1 MAPFDRSFYII
12 FIFEIHDMNYGKLIF
27 LLELTW
33 NDPAV
38 FKNKNK
44 KENKEYVGSL
54 FHSLLKQMQELAK
67 PDQLVHRG
75 RQNQQQMK
83 VTCGCFDGKNY
94 ILSVFILLD

>member
-1 MAPFDRSFYII
+1 
-12 FIFEIHDMNYGKLIF
+12 MNYGKLIF

-38 FKNKNK
+38 FKNK
-44 KENKEYVGSL
+44 KENKKYVGSL

-83 VTCGCFDGKNY
+83 VTCSCFDGKNY
-94 ILSVFILLD
+94 ILSVRYSGLTLFLFFFILLD

>member
-1 MAPFDRSFYII
+1 
-12 FIFEIHDMNYGKLIF
+12 MNYGKLIF

-67 PDQLVHRG
+67 PESL
-75 RQNQQQMK
+75 QQ
-83 VTCGCFDGKNY
+83 
-94 ILSVFILLD
+94 

>member
-38 FKNKNK
+38 FKNK
-44 KENKEYVGSL
+44 KENKKICWVLISL
-54 FHSLLKQMQELAK
+54 SSKTNARAGQTRIFATGGV
-67 PDQLVHRG
+67 DART
-75 RQNQQQMK
+75 N
-83 VTCGCFDGKNY
+83 
-94 ILSVFILLD
+94 LSIGVARINSK

>member
-38 FKNKNK
+38 FKNK
-44 KENKEYVGSL
+44 KENKKYVGSL

-67 PDQLVHRG
+67 PESL
-75 RQNQQQMK
+75 QQ
-83 VTCGCFDGKNY
+83 
-94 ILSVFILLD
+94 

>member
-38 FKNKNK
+38 FKNK
-44 KENKEYVGSL
+44 KENKKYVGSL

-67 PDQLVHRG
+67 PESLQQEVLMLVP
-75 RQNQQQMK
+75 
-83 VTCGCFDGKNY
+83 TCP
-94 ILSVFILLD
+94 